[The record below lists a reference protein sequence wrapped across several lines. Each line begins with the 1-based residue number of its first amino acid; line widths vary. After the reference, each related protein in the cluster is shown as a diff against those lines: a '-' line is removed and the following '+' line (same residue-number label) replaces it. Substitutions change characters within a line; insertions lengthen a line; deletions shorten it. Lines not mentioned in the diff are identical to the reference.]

1 MGVHTLQLICVRDA
15 GQTAQPLNITSWV
28 NKTVMMISAHP
39 DDIECTA
46 GGTIKLLVDQG
57 MCVIV
62 SSVFEF
68 GDDSD
73 YCRIV
78 KIICVGDVYSRQ
90 EADWDVLD
98 LIAIRASYI
107 SA

>member
-1 MGVHTLQLICVRDA
+1 MGVHTSQLTCVRDA

-62 SSVFEF
+62 SSVSES

-73 YCRIV
+73 HCRIV
-78 KIICVGDVYSRQ
+78 KIICVDDVYSSRQ
-90 EADWDVLD
+90 
-98 LIAIRASYI
+98 
-107 SA
+107 